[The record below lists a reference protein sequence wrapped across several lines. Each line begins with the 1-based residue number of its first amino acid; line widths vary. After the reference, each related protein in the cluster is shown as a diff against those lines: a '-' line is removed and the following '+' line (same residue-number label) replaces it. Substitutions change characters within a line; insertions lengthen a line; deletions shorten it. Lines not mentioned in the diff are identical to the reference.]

1 MTMKQ
6 KLIILIVLG
15 LLANLSITAQNKPNA
30 NVDKHIEEEVGYAI
44 LMMGNG
50 MLKQSIHFLDSMNVA
65 NPDNYLIQYEL
76 GYAHLLNKDY
86 EKSLNTYK
94 YICDNL
100 PDADAQAYQMLG
112 NLYDYNGNRE
122 KAIEAYKKGI
132 EKFPESGLNYCEL
145 GTMIAA
151 TKEDYSAAFE
161 YYETGINVDPQ
172 YAPNYYRAAQ
182 ILMLMSRQR
191 AWGMIY
197 AETMALMSNRVDR
210 KEELMNIMIDI
221 YNESITQKGD
231 TLTVVINEGNV
242 VELYADLI
250 AMMYEHGHFKAA
262 EVKKS
267 SERYTIKELI
277 EVRSGIIELLRE
289 IDSVYLFK
297 YLCQVYDAGHWD
309 AYNYWLF
316 YEVMTEEAEAWM
328 SENIDKMERF
338 SEWYAQNPFELSN
351 KNRVC
356 RMDFMEK
363 LSKEMSK

>member
-1 MTMKQ
+1 MK
-6 KLIILIVLG
+6 KSFVALVLFVVG
-15 LLANLSITAQNKPNA
+15 VMA
-30 NVDKHIEEEVGYAI
+30 NVVVAQSQPSADMGKHIKKEVQYAI
-44 LMMGNG
+44 LLMDNG
-50 MLKQSIHFLDSMNVA
+50 MVKQSIHFLDSMNVVH
-65 NPDNYLIQYEL
+65 PDNFLVMFEL
-76 GYAHLLNKDY
+76 GYAHLLDKNY
-86 EKSLNTYK
+86 EKSLNIYK
-94 YICDNL
+94 YMCDNL

-122 KAIEAYKKGI
+122 KAIESYKKGI

-210 KEELMNIMIDI
+210 KEELMNIMTDI

-242 VELYADLI
+242 VELYAD
-250 AMMYEHGHFKAA
+250 FKAA